1 MYNSKVV
8 LLDLLNL
15 VSAIE
20 LRIMSKNI
28 NFSDPVET
36 TNLERCFETV
46 DEILANCDTT
56 EAALRIKERI
66 NVAKETVHMLKSTR
80 TFKDT
85 ETVYAD
91 LYILKEQKTTPEA
104 SYGGRLGI
112 TDKEFDRMV
121 EEWAEDTQNT
131 LYTQKKKPTYNNA
144 QDQIKGELAKL
155 ADTMKTKALWYR
167 DVLVKDNQALSKYT
181 GEQEKQLD
189 TVTHI
194 TRDVT
199 KFSRAASLS
208 IRQTIVMVISMF
220 VLTIAMLIV
229 FIIT

>member
-1 MYNSKVV
+1 MYNSRAA

-46 DEILANCDTT
+46 DEILTNCDTT
-56 EAALRIKERI
+56 EAVSRIKERI
-66 NVAKETVHMLKSTR
+66 NVARETVQILKSTR

-85 ETVYAD
+85 DTVYAD
-91 LYILKEQKTTPEA
+91 LYMLKDKKTVSES
-104 SYGGRLGI
+104 SYGRHLGI
-112 TDKEFDRMV
+112 TDDEFDKMI
-121 EEWAEDTQNT
+121 EEWAEDKQNT
-131 LYTQKKKPTYNNA
+131 LYTQKKRQTYDNA

-155 ADTMKTKALWYR
+155 ADAMKSKALWYR
-167 DVLVKDNQALSKYT
+167 DVLVKDNKALSKYT

-189 TVTHI
+189 TVTHV

-199 KFSRAASLS
+199 KFSRASSLS
-208 IRQTIVMVISMF
+208 IRQMIMMVISMF
-220 VLTIAMLIV
+220 ALTVLMLII